1 MSKSESALQRIESGA
16 VEVIP
21 PSEPTT
27 FSLIQS
33 AITSGL
39 TAETVGVVERL
50 VQLRREEVAA
60 ANKTEFNKAFFR
72 LKKEISTQEL
82 YADKAAKTDGGNIAY
97 HYCSE
102 GEIAKMLEPVL
113 LRHGFAMFAGQTQEA
128 DKVTVEITLVHEGG
142 HEEKRQY
149 TVRAGATNRMKDAT
163 AADTGA
169 TTSAWRHLAIKF
181 FGLKS
186 RIREGDDPRNLG
198 ETVTKEQA
206 FELENRIALV
216 NGDKAKFLKLAGSET
231 FAAIPSG
238 KYDVLDQLLK
248 TKEGRK

>member
-1 MSKSESALQRIESGA
+1 MNDQALTKMDGGA
-16 VEVIP
+16 IATRE
-21 PSEPTT
+21 EPTT
-27 FSLIQS
+27 LSLIRG
-33 AITSGL
+33 AMESGL

-72 LKKEISTQEL
+72 LKKEIATMEL
-82 YADKAAKTDGGNIAY
+82 YADKAAKTDSGAIAY

-113 LRHGFAMFAGQTQEA
+113 LRHGFAMFAGQSQET
-128 DKVTVEITLVHEGG
+128 DKVTVEITLIHESG

-149 TVRAGATNRMKDAT
+149 TVRAGNTNRMKDAT

-169 TTSAWRHLAIKF
+169 TTSAWRHLAIKM

-186 RIREGDDPRNLG
+186 RIREDGDVRNVG
-198 ETVTKEQA
+198 TAITKEQA
-206 FELENRIALV
+206 DSLRQRVQATASDE
-216 NGDKAKFLKLAGSET
+216 KSFLKYANAAT
-231 FAAIPSG
+231 FEEIQTGMYS
-238 KYDVLDQLLK
+238 VLDASLRR
-248 TKEGRK
+248 KERTA

>member
-1 MSKSESALQRIESGA
+1 MNELTKHGESAIA
-16 VEVIP
+16 VSSPERVE
-21 PSEPTT
+21 PSTL
-27 FSLIQS
+27 SLIRS
-33 AITSGL
+33 AMESGL

-60 ANKTEFNKAFFR
+60 GNKVEFNKAFFR
-72 LKKEISTQEL
+72 LKKEISTMEL
-82 YADKAAKTDGGNIAY
+82 YADKAAKTDGGAIAY

-128 DKVTVEITLVHEGG
+128 DKVTVEITLVHESG

-149 TVRAGATNRMKDAT
+149 TVRAGNTNRMKDAT

-169 TTSAWRHLAIKF
+169 TTSAWRHLAIKL

-186 RIREGDDPRNLG
+186 RMREGEDPRNVG
-198 ETVTKEQA
+198 EIITKEQA
-206 FELENRIALV
+206 AELEHRVAMTNS
-216 NGDKAKFLKLAGSET
+216 NKAAFLKLAGVDSYDKVT
-231 FAAIPSG
+231 TS
-238 KYDVLDQLLK
+238 KYEVLDQMLR
-248 TKEGRK
+248 TKENKGK

>member
-1 MSKSESALQRIESGA
+1 MSEKNTEIQEGA
-16 VEVIP
+16 MQLATRE
-21 PSEPTT
+21 EPTT
-27 FSLIQS
+27 LSLIRG
-33 AITSGL
+33 AMESGL

-72 LKKEISTQEL
+72 LKKEIATMEI
-82 YADKAAKTDGGNIAY
+82 YADKAAKTDGGGVAY

-113 LRHGFAMFAGQTQEA
+113 LRHGFAMFAGQSQEA
-128 DKVTVEITLVHEGG
+128 DKVTVEITLIHESG

-149 TVRAGATNRMKDAT
+149 TVRAGNTNRMKDAT

-169 TTSAWRHLAIKF
+169 TTSAWRHLAIKL

-186 RIREGDDPRNLG
+186 RMREGDDPRNLG
-198 ETVTKEQA
+198 EAITKEQA

-216 NGDKAKFLKLAGSET
+216 NGDKAKFLKLAGSQT
-231 FAAIPSG
+231 FAGIPSA
-238 KYDVLDQLLK
+238 KYDILDQLLRE
-248 TKEGRK
+248 KESKR